1 MRILTDGKVGIG
13 TTAPARH
20 LSISSS
26 DATVGMALYDSTS
39 GTSTTDGFQLQIDS
53 GNGYVWMYENRDLVL
68 GTNNATRMTID
79 SAGLVCIGETSP
91 SANLHVQG
99 VTSGVGIRVED
110 TGTTDG
116 IYFYENGTQRGV
128 IGYGDSGQIVTG
140 ASADSM
146 TVRAENALHFA
157 SGADNLRMTIDSA
170 GLVGIGVTDLSASGA
185 NAKLGVDSGFI
196 NVDDTYGL
204 CWGGGTGRPNI
215 SGSKSAGTVTID
227 NVSVGVGI
235 GQTPTTD
242 KLEVSG
248 TIGSYNSSA
257 ALTHYGSSGTTAK
270 WQMGYDSASGTT
282 AGVYLYNNDTDKYL
296 LHVSGDDD
304 LAIMHQGDGNVSIGT
319 ATAVSM
325 LTVEGSLT
333 LKEQAAA
340 DTDTAAYGQIWVK
353 TGTPNTLYFTDD
365 AGTDVQ
371 LGAGG
376 SSAWTTSGSDIYY
389 DTGNVGIGGTP
400 TSPLHVTGTTNDG
413 STLAQFTQSGTGRGL
428 QVSRNVSAA
437 TRQMVSFAQTHATG
451 GTQPVVHIQQ
461 SDTGETALA
470 ISTDGATENFTVSDV
485 GDVYTKGQIQQA
497 VETLTTGDTVD
508 IDFSLSNLQTF
519 ALDGTETQTELT
531 GSNYAAGRTVRLMID
546 MSNDTHTSGIT
557 PPSNWTNFGDD
568 PTSIALSGLVLCE
581 LTSWT
586 GADTGVTAYWKESS

>member
-1 MRILTDGKVGIG
+1 
-13 TTAPARH
+13 
-20 LSISSS
+20 
-26 DATVGMALYDSTS
+26 
-39 GTSTTDGFQLQIDS
+39 
-53 GNGYVWMYENRDLVL
+53 
-68 GTNNATRMTID
+68 
-79 SAGLVCIGETSP
+79 
-91 SANLHVQG
+91 
-99 VTSGVGIRVED
+99 
-110 TGTTDG
+110 
-116 IYFYENGTQRGV
+116 
-128 IGYGDSGQIVTG
+128 
-140 ASADSM
+140 
-146 TVRAENALHFA
+146 
-157 SGADNLRMTIDSA
+157 MTIDSA